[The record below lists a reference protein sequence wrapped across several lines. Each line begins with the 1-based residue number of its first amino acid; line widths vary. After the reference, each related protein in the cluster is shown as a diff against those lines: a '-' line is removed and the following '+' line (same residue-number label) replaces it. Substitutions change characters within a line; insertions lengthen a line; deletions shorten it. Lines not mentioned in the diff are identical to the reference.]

1 MRIDPRESEPSLAKL
16 HAVHRAKTKAKLGV
30 DVTQRFENKVAIV
43 TGGSSG
49 IGAATVER
57 LVREGANVLI
67 ADLNPP
73 LEASAKIVFRQTDV
87 TSMTDA
93 AAMVEAAVAQFG
105 QLDVLVNNA
114 GIGCLDE
121 TPELDP
127 AVWDKVFGLNVSAV
141 FYVCRAAIPFMA
153 RQGGA
158 IVNIASISGLA
169 GDYGFT
175 AYNASKGAV
184 INYTRSLALD
194 CAHDGIRVNALCP
207 GTVAGTAMGVGSHG
221 SAADRKAWLDPIP
234 LGRMGTVE
242 EMANIIAFLASD
254 EASYMT
260 GSIVIA
266 DGGTTAHTG
275 QPNVI
280 AQRARRRAEA
290 AGGS

>member
-1 MRIDPRESEPSLAKL
+1 L
-16 HAVHRAKTKAKLGV
+16 
-30 DVTQRFENKVAIV
+30 TQRFENKVAIV

-57 LVREGANVLI
+57 LVSEGAQVFI
-67 ADLNPP
+67 ADLNPSK
-73 LEASAKIVFRQTDV
+73 ETRESVAFRRTDV
-87 TSMTDA
+87 TSPADA
-93 AAMVEAAVAQFG
+93 TAMVEAAVTRFG
-105 QLDVLVNNA
+105 RLDVLVNNA

-121 TPELDP
+121 TPDLDP
-127 AVWDKVFGLNVSAV
+127 AVWDRVFALNVSAV
-141 FYVCRAAIPFMA
+141 FYVCRAAIPIMR

-158 IVNIASISGLA
+158 IVNVASISGLA

-194 CAHDGIRVNALCP
+194 CAHDGIRVNVVCP
-207 GTVAGTAMGVGSHG
+207 GTVAGTAMGVGAHG
-221 SAADRKAWLDPIP
+221 SAADRQAWIDPIP
-234 LGRMGTVE
+234 LGRMGSAK

-260 GSIVIA
+260 GSIVVA

-280 AQRARRRAEA
+280 AQRKRRKAATNREA
-290 AGGS
+290 

>member
-1 MRIDPRESEPSLAKL
+1 L
-16 HAVHRAKTKAKLGV
+16 
-30 DVTQRFENKVAIV
+30 TQRFENKVAIV

-49 IGAATVER
+49 IGAASAER
-57 LVREGANVLI
+57 LVSEGAKVFV

-73 LEASAKIVFRQTDV
+73 KETSELVAFRRTDV
-87 TSMTDA
+87 TSPVDA
-93 AAMVEAAVAQFG
+93 VAMVDAAVARFG
-105 QLDVLVNNA
+105 RLDVLVNNA

-121 TPELDP
+121 TPDLDP
-127 AVWDKVFGLNVSAV
+127 AVWDRVFALNVSAV
-141 FYVCRAAIPFMA
+141 FHVCRAAIPIMR

-158 IVNIASISGLA
+158 IINVASISGLA

-207 GTVAGTAMGVGSHG
+207 GTVAGTAMGVGAHG
-221 SAADRKAWLDPIP
+221 SAADRQAWLDPIP
-234 LGRMGTVE
+234 LGRMGSAK

-260 GSIVIA
+260 GSIVVA

-280 AQRARRRAEA
+280 AQRKRRKAEA
-290 AGGS
+290 NREA

>member
-1 MRIDPRESEPSLAKL
+1 METGLAE
-16 HAVHRAKTKAKLGV
+16 
-30 DVTQRFENKVAIV
+30 RFENKVAIV

-49 IGAATVER
+49 IGAASVER
-57 LVREGANVLI
+57 LVNEGAKVFI
-67 ADLNPP
+67 ADLKPP
-73 LEASAKIVFRQTDV
+73 KKTSERVAFRRTDV
-87 TSMTDA
+87 TSLADA
-93 AAMVEAAVAQFG
+93 TAMVEAAVARFG
-105 QLDVLVNNA
+105 RLDVLVNNA

-121 TPELDP
+121 TPDLGE
-127 AVWDKVFGLNVSAV
+127 AVWNQVFALNVSAV
-141 FYVCRAAIPFMA
+141 FYVCRAAIPILR

-158 IVNIASISGLA
+158 IVNVASISGLA

-207 GTVAGTAMGVGSHG
+207 GTIAGTAMGVGTHG
-221 SAADRKAWLDPIP
+221 SAADRQAWLDPIP
-234 LGRMGTVE
+234 LGRMGSAE

-260 GSIVIA
+260 GSIVVA

-280 AQRARRRAEA
+280 AQRKRRRAEA
-290 AGGS
+290 TGEG

>member
-1 MRIDPRESEPSLAKL
+1 LEAGL
-16 HAVHRAKTKAKLGV
+16 
-30 DVTQRFENKVAIV
+30 TQRFENKVAIV

-49 IGAATVER
+49 IGAASAER
-57 LVREGANVLI
+57 LVSEGAKVFV

-73 LEASAKIVFRQTDV
+73 KETSELVAFRRTDV
-87 TSMTDA
+87 TSPVDA
-93 AAMVEAAVAQFG
+93 VAMVDAAVARFG
-105 QLDVLVNNA
+105 RLDVLVNNA

-121 TPELDP
+121 TPDLDP
-127 AVWDKVFGLNVSAV
+127 AVWDRVFALNVSAV
-141 FYVCRAAIPFMA
+141 FHVCRAAIPIMR

-158 IVNIASISGLA
+158 IINVASISGLA

-207 GTVAGTAMGVGSHG
+207 GTVAGTAMGVGAHG
-221 SAADRKAWLDPIP
+221 SAADRQAWLDPIP
-234 LGRMGTVE
+234 LGRMGSAK

-260 GSIVIA
+260 GSIVVA

-280 AQRARRRAEA
+280 AQRKRRKAEA
-290 AGGS
+290 NREA

>member
-1 MRIDPRESEPSLAKL
+1 MSL
-16 HAVHRAKTKAKLGV
+16 
-30 DVTQRFENKVAIV
+30 RFENKVAIV

-57 LVREGANVLI
+57 LVREGANVFI

-73 LEASAKIVFRQTDV
+73 EQKNNRIAFRRTDV
-87 TSMTDA
+87 TSLAEA
-93 AAMVEAAVAQFG
+93 AAMVDAAVLRFG
-105 QLDVLVNNA
+105 RVDVLVNNA

-121 TPELDP
+121 TPDLDP
-127 AVWDKVFGLNVSAV
+127 AVWERVFNLNISAV
-141 FYVCRAAIPFMA
+141 FYVCRAVIPVMA

-158 IVNIASISGLA
+158 IVNIASVSGLA
-169 GDYGFT
+169 DDYGFT

-194 CAHDGIRVNALCP
+194 CAHDNIRVNALCP
-207 GTVAGTAMGVGSHG
+207 GTVAETAMGVGKHG
-221 SAADRKAWLDPIP
+221 TPADQQAWLAPIP
-234 LGRMGTVE
+234 LGRLGTPE

-260 GSIVIA
+260 GAIVVA

-280 AQRARRRAEA
+280 AQRRRRRAEA
-290 AGGS
+290 SGA

>member
-1 MRIDPRESEPSLAKL
+1 MGFTL
-16 HAVHRAKTKAKLGV
+16 
-30 DVTQRFENKVAIV
+30 RFQDKVAIV

-49 IGAATVER
+49 IGAATVQR
-57 LVREGANVLI
+57 LVREGARVLI

-73 LEASAKIVFRQTDV
+73 QETSDAVAFHRTDV
-87 TSMTDA
+87 TSPTDA
-93 AAMVEAAVAQFG
+93 TAMVEAAVALFG
-105 QLDVLVNNA
+105 RVDVLVNNA

-121 TPELDP
+121 TPDLDP
-127 AVWDKVFGLNVSAV
+127 VVWNRVFDVNVSAV
-141 FYVCRAAIPFMA
+141 FYVCRAAIPVMA

-158 IVNIASISGLA
+158 IVNIASVSGLA

-175 AYNASKGAV
+175 AYNASKAAL

-207 GTVAGTAMGVGSHG
+207 GTVAGTAMGVGAHG
-221 SAADRKAWLDPIP
+221 SAADRQAWLDPIP

-242 EMANIIAFLASD
+242 EMANIIAFLASN

-260 GSIVIA
+260 GSIVVA

-275 QPNVI
+275 QPNII
-280 AQRARRRAEA
+280 AQRARRREEA
-290 AGGS
+290 AGKV

>member
-1 MRIDPRESEPSLAKL
+1 L
-16 HAVHRAKTKAKLGV
+16 
-30 DVTQRFENKVAIV
+30 RFNNKVAIV

-57 LVREGANVLI
+57 LVREGAKVFI

-73 LEASAKIVFRQTDV
+73 KETNDHVAFRRTDV
-87 TSMTDA
+87 TSLADA
-93 AAMVEAAVAQFG
+93 TAMVEAAVTRFG
-105 QLDVLVNNA
+105 HLDVLVNNA

-121 TPELDP
+121 TPDLDP
-127 AVWDKVFGLNVSAV
+127 AIWDRVFGLNVSAV
-141 FYVCRAAIPFMA
+141 FYVCRAAIPVMA

-158 IVNIASISGLA
+158 IVNIASVSGIA

-194 CAHDGIRVNALCP
+194 CAHHGIRVNALCP
-207 GTVAGTAMGVGSHG
+207 GTVAGTAMGVGAHG
-221 SAADRKAWLDPIP
+221 SAADRQAWLDPIP
-234 LGRMGTVE
+234 LGRMGSAE

-260 GSIVIA
+260 GSIVVA

-275 QPNVI
+275 QPNVL
-280 AQRARRRAEA
+280 AQRARRRAET
-290 AGGS
+290 AGGA